1 MERGMEGEKERVVEK
16 RKIRGGW
23 RVRRVKGR
31 RVRRRISGRRLRGTK
46 RGK

>member
-23 RVRRVKGR
+23 RVTGR
-31 RVRRRISGRRLRGTK
+31 RKEGEKANIREKIK
-46 RGK
+46 RDEER